1 MVWLVVVL
9 LWSLDFALRV
19 RWMLEMEGMIQ
30 RKGDAVL
37 WKAEDSAVDYY
48 ASVPPVGFIMSITT
62 STRLGQVAPPL
73 RFCFCLVSFWKVIKS
88 HVSQRVPLSNHD
100 DLGSEG

>member
-1 MVWLVVVL
+1 
-9 LWSLDFALRV
+9 
-19 RWMLEMEGMIQ
+19 
-30 RKGDAVL
+30 
-37 WKAEDSAVDYY
+37 
-48 ASVPPVGFIMSITT
+48 VGFIMSITT

-100 DLGSEG
+100 ELGSEG